1 MDNVFQGVLLGFTLS
16 LFFSFGPVLF
26 ALIQTSI
33 LRGFWSSALL
43 AFGVMLSDF
52 SLIALGFFGAISL
65 LQQSENQ
72 FIFGIVGG
80 VVLIVM
86 GFFTFTRKVV
96 LREEEEGEGGRSS
109 NPKPI
114 TYVLKGFFI
123 NFTNPFVWI
132 FWMSVV
138 VGFSANYEGETTEMF
153 IFFASALGVVFLTDV
168 LKSFS
173 AYKIKKYLQT
183 HSIIWVNR
191 IAGVILALFGVY
203 LIIRSLYVFYL

>member
-1 MDNVFQGVLLGFTLS
+1 MDNVLQGVLLGFTLS

-33 LRGFWSSALL
+33 LRGFWSSVLL

-52 SLIALGFFGAISL
+52 SLIALGFFGAISM

-86 GFFTFTRKVV
+86 GFFTFTRKVLLNKEV
-96 LREEEEGEGGRSS
+96 DGDESRHN
-109 NPKPI
+109 NPRPL

-138 VGFSANYEGETTEMF
+138 VGFSANYIGETTDMF
-153 IFFASALGVVFLTDV
+153 IFFASALAVVFLTDV

-183 HSIIWVNR
+183 HSIVWVNR
-191 IAGVILALFGVY
+191 VAGVILGLFGVY
-203 LIIRSLYVFYL
+203 LIIRSLYEFYL